1 MIGNIPYTTYSQ
13 FLIYVIIAISIYI
26 VVRLLRRLTWST
38 ILSEANALTIK
49 EILNNFL
56 LIYEPMIFILFL
68 SLLVS
73 INIYKLL
80 PLVIIL
86 LVVSYKH
93 WRNFISRSIILVGGK
108 LKPDMHII
116 CNKIEGKLLRL
127 KSLSI
132 DIQTQKGIHNM
143 SYQTLLDN
151 GYTLSQGDKI
161 SRLYVIQMTKSESQS
176 LSKTELLDRLA
187 NTPYID
193 WNTSPEIEING
204 VNKDQVSLR
213 VVLRNKSHLDE
224 VISLLHTWKYIAINV
239 KN

>member
-127 KSLSI
+127 K
-132 DIQTQKGIHNM
+132 NC
-143 SYQTLLDN
+143 
-151 GYTLSQGDKI
+151 
-161 SRLYVIQMTKSESQS
+161 
-176 LSKTELLDRLA
+176 
-187 NTPYID
+187 
-193 WNTSPEIEING
+193 
-204 VNKDQVSLR
+204 
-213 VVLRNKSHLDE
+213 
-224 VISLLHTWKYIAINV
+224 
-239 KN
+239 